1 MQKYV
6 PDSFLNKIGDTYLIV
21 NHDLSMM
28 SVQIIDYYLFRFFF
42 VFFIY
47 LLYQSTVNFVEPLK
61 SRYSRVFVTELNAL
75 KRFLDQTSRSFTGI
89 IFVYCPTAQSRIQ
102 KTRE

>member
-21 NHDLSMM
+21 NRDLSMM
-28 SVQIIDYYLFRFFF
+28 SVQIIDYYLFRFVF

-47 LLYQSTVNFVEPLK
+47 LLYQSTVEPLK